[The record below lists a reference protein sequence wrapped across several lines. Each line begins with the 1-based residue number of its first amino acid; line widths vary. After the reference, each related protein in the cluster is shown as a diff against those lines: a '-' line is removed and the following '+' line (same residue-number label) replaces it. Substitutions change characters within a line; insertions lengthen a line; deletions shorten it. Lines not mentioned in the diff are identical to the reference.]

1 MAVSVEETQRV
12 ISLINAESKKIG
24 SRKVIVAASVLSK
37 QLDDDPNDL
46 IGNRVRWHMEDDLK
60 NAGIKMVFNAGN
72 YEFELEN
79 DPGDSSSSTPQDKP
93 NPKKQKRGSKAS
105 GGKTFT
111 KFVDKYIYPSIFPD
125 VRTAVNAGFYPVT
138 VGPHGS
144 GKSRMFEEIAKIRKQ
159 ECRRLNLSS
168 VRNISEIIG
177 KDHVMEQDGVP
188 VTKFIPGIL
197 PTCMEKGWM
206 LICDDFDL
214 ITPAA
219 NSVFLQVSEEC
230 GSLIVET
237 ESGTKVI
244 EKHPDFR
251 LCLTANTWGR
261 GDSMGFYS
269 NAHTQN
275 YALLSRFGPRF
286 FLDYDPEIE
295 SEIVS
300 HFLPKAVTQA
310 FYSKDKDKTT
320 KGIVRQIRDSFNDD
334 KEISEHLS
342 FRTIKRF
349 AKMYREFGWNK
360 SIYYCFLLDFPEDL
374 HQTIIDIIT
383 RKLGNEFTPSNDR
396 HFIKKH
402 QEDLRKK
409 GF

>member
-1 MAVSVEETQRV
+1 MTVSAEETKRV
-12 ISLINAESKKIG
+12 IDFICEESKRTG
-24 SRKVIVAASVLSK
+24 SRQVVISATVLSN
-37 QLDDDPNDL
+37 QLDDDPNDS
-46 IGNRVRWHMEDDLK
+46 IGNRVRWNMEDDLK

-72 YEFELEN
+72 YEFELEKEP
-79 DPGDSSSSTPQDKP
+79 DTSSDSTSKSKP
-93 NPKKQKRGSKAS
+93 KSRKSKRASKQTERS
-105 GGKTFT
+105 TFT
-111 KFVDKYIYPSIFPD
+111 NFSDKYIYPAIFPD

-168 VRNISEIIG
+168 VRNISEIVG
-177 KDHVMEQDGVP
+177 KDHVVEKDGVP
-188 VTKFIPGIL
+188 ITVFVPGIL
-197 PTCMEKGWM
+197 TTCVEKGWM

-219 NSVFLQVSEEC
+219 NSVFLQIGEEE
-230 GSLIVET
+230 GTLIIET
-237 ESGTKVI
+237 ESGTKVFR
-244 EKHPDFR
+244 KHPDFR
-251 LCLTANTWGR
+251 LCFTANTWGR
-261 GDSMGFYS
+261 GDDMGFYS

-286 FLDYDPEIE
+286 FLDYDAEIE

-300 HFLPKAVTQA
+300 HFIPKAVTQA
-310 FYSKDKDKTT
+310 FYNKDNDRT
-320 KGIVRQIRDSFNDD
+320 KRGIVRQIRDSFNEDQ
-334 KEISEHLS
+334 EISEHLS

-349 AKMYREFGWNK
+349 AKMYREFGWHK
-360 SIYYCFLLDFPEDL
+360 SIYYCFLLDFPESI

-383 RKLGNEFTPSNDR
+383 RKLGNEYAPSNDR
-396 HFIKKH
+396 NFITKNQEVLKKN
-402 QEDLRKK
+402 